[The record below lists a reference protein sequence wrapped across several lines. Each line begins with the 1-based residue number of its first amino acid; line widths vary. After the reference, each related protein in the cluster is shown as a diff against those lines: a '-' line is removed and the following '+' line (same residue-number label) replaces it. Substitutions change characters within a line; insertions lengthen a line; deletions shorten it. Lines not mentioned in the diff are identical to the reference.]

1 MSEALFFT
9 IVIAVWFL
17 VDSVWKSYLVNK
29 LQIEKEKINISKLE
43 IKENIKNNLEKS
55 LKKLSSLSLIKE
67 KNIKNLRFNEE
78 ILKVEELK
86 YNNETI
92 DINDLISAR
101 LNLMT
106 ANQNYIRSNYEYE
119 QEKVR
124 IYRLIGEIYNSGGEN
139 EKQ

>member
-1 MSEALFFT
+1 M
-9 IVIAVWFL
+9 
-17 VDSVWKSYLVNK
+17 
-29 LQIEKEKINISKLE
+29 QIEKEKINISKLE

-124 IYRLIGEIYNSGGEN
+124 IYRLIGEIYNSGGKN

>member
-1 MSEALFFT
+1 MTCSGARPQSKKTEE
-9 IVIAVWFL
+9 
-17 VDSVWKSYLVNK
+17 K

-106 ANQNYIRSNYEYE
+106 ANQNYIRNNYEYE

-139 EKQ
+139 ERQ

>member
-1 MSEALFFT
+1 MWDVE
-9 IVIAVWFL
+9 IVRWDNLAIRQL
-17 VDSVWKSYLVNK
+17 
-29 LQIEKEKINISKLE
+29 KINISKLE